1 MPYSHRA
8 AHRRRKR
15 QPKCPASTIA
25 KERPPARL
33 WTGEVNRDS
42 NRIADKVDL
51 DVFGAGVASLKKL
64 AADLKDPRLALTLPR
79 RPSLARNES
88 SGSR

>member
-1 MPYSHRA
+1 M
-8 AHRRRKR
+8 
-15 QPKCPASTIA
+15 
-25 KERPPARL
+25 
-33 WTGEVNRDS
+33 NRHS